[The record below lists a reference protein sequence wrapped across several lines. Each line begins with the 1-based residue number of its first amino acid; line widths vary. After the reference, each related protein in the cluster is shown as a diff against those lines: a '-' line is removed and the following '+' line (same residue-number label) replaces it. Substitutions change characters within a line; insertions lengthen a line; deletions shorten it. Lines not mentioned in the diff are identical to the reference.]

1 MQRERGATLLGQG
14 WSRRA
19 AAAELGVDISTI
31 SRWRRDEQ
39 FRQLEQRAREEALD
53 AKPSVRATLEA
64 ALTATK
70 PNGTADWAVRVQAA
84 RTLLGAPPEDSD
96 VPQVVRERIY
106 VDRLGNEREVAA

>member
-1 MQRERGATLLGQG
+1 MQRERAACLLGQG

-19 AAAELGVDISTI
+19 VAAELGVDLSTI

-39 FRQLEQRAREEALD
+39 FRQLEQRAREQALD

-70 PNGTADWAVRVQAA
+70 PGGSADWAIRVQAA
-84 RTLLGAPPEDSD
+84 RTLLGAPSEESNAPRIERVYVSRTSD
-96 VPQVVRERIY
+96 
-106 VDRLGNEREVAA
+106 GTAAEAA